1 MPGDFGV
8 NSWKLIFFS
17 GFCAAMYRDG
27 SMIGILIN
35 LIFRKGS
42 LSKAG
47 AIIVKERGQLVFCG
61 LNSVPVCLYSD
72 RVTERSCLCLDP
84 SRSQSG
90 YL

>member
-8 NSWKLIFFS
+8 SSWKLTFFS

-35 LIFRKGS
+35 LIFRKGN
-42 LSKAG
+42 LNKAG

-61 LNSVPVCLYSD
+61 LN
-72 RVTERSCLCLDP
+72 
-84 SRSQSG
+84 RSQSDLVCVLIHHG
-90 YL
+90 HRVDISDVHSL